1 MSSIV
6 TDELLCKYIVDSG
19 TLTPQQLEVVR
30 SYLCTNADEADMVA
44 GISMSLYE
52 GDVED
57 NTDSLNHACAIVP
70 FSDEEIE
77 QRRES
82 GRIRMLELLDDIVA
96 ETALSEIVHADGL
109 PIAMVVQ
116 NVLEIVVGK
125 VVVYMKHCLSLFFGL
140 FACCM
145 CCVSLLPQELC
156 SAKEQTGTHFPTHYV
171 CPLVAKDWKISI

>member
-19 TLTPQQLEVVR
+19 TRTPQQLEVVR
-30 SYLCTNADEADMVA
+30 SYLCTTADEADMVA

-82 GRIRMLELLDDIVA
+82 GRIRMLELLDDI
-96 ETALSEIVHADGL
+96 
-109 PIAMVVQ
+109 MV
-116 NVLEIVVGK
+116 ERTE
-125 VVVYMKHCLSLFFGL
+125 
-140 FACCM
+140 
-145 CCVSLLPQELC
+145 QELLAHFDNQSSPC
-156 SAKEQTGTHFPTHYV
+156 QTEGQIPLDEQQERLSVPQVVTMQ
-171 CPLVAKDWKISI
+171 

>member
-82 GRIRMLELLDDIVA
+82 GRIRMLELLDDI
-96 ETALSEIVHADGL
+96 
-109 PIAMVVQ
+109 MV
-116 NVLEIVVGK
+116 ERTE
-125 VVVYMKHCLSLFFGL
+125 
-140 FACCM
+140 
-145 CCVSLLPQELC
+145 QELLAHFDNQ
-156 SAKEQTGTHFPTHYV
+156 SSSRQIEEQT
-171 CPLVAKDWKISI
+171 PLDEQQERLSVPQMITMQ

>member
-82 GRIRMLELLDDIVA
+82 GRIRMLELLDDI
-96 ETALSEIVHADGL
+96 
-109 PIAMVVQ
+109 MV
-116 NVLEIVVGK
+116 ERTE
-125 VVVYMKHCLSLFFGL
+125 
-140 FACCM
+140 
-145 CCVSLLPQELC
+145 QELLAHFDNQLSSC
-156 SAKEQTGTHFPTHYV
+156 QTEGQIPLDEQQER
-171 CPLVAKDWKISI
+171 LSVAQVVTMQ

>member
-82 GRIRMLELLDDIVA
+82 GRIRMLELLDDI
-96 ETALSEIVHADGL
+96 
-109 PIAMVVQ
+109 MV
-116 NVLEIVVGK
+116 ERTE
-125 VVVYMKHCLSLFFGL
+125 
-140 FACCM
+140 
-145 CCVSLLPQELC
+145 QELLAHFDNQ
-156 SAKEQTGTHFPTHYV
+156 SSSRQIEEQT
-171 CPLVAKDWKISI
+171 PLDEQPDRLSVPQMITMQ

>member
-82 GRIRMLELLDDIVA
+82 GRIRMLELLDDI
-96 ETALSEIVHADGL
+96 
-109 PIAMVVQ
+109 MV
-116 NVLEIVVGK
+116 ERTE
-125 VVVYMKHCLSLFFGL
+125 
-140 FACCM
+140 
-145 CCVSLLPQELC
+145 QELLAHFDNQSLSC
-156 SAKEQTGTHFPTHYV
+156 QTAGQIPQDEQQER
-171 CPLVAKDWKISI
+171 LSVAQVVTMQ

>member
-19 TLTPQQLEVVR
+19 TLTSQQLEVVR

-52 GDVED
+52 SDVED

-77 QRRES
+77 QRREC
-82 GRIRMLELLDDIVA
+82 GRIRMLELLDDI
-96 ETALSEIVHADGL
+96 
-109 PIAMVVQ
+109 MV
-116 NVLEIVVGK
+116 ERTE
-125 VVVYMKHCLSLFFGL
+125 
-140 FACCM
+140 
-145 CCVSLLPQELC
+145 QELLAHFDNQLSSC
-156 SAKEQTGTHFPTHYV
+156 QTEGQIPLDEQQER
-171 CPLVAKDWKISI
+171 LSVAQVVTMQ

>member
-52 GDVED
+52 SDVED

-82 GRIRMLELLDDIVA
+82 GRIRMLELLDDI
-96 ETALSEIVHADGL
+96 
-109 PIAMVVQ
+109 MV
-116 NVLEIVVGK
+116 ERTE
-125 VVVYMKHCLSLFFGL
+125 
-140 FACCM
+140 
-145 CCVSLLPQELC
+145 QELLAHFDNQ
-156 SAKEQTGTHFPTHYV
+156 SSSRQIEEQT
-171 CPLVAKDWKISI
+171 PLDEQPDRLSVPQMITMQ

>member
-52 GDVED
+52 SDVED

-77 QRRES
+77 HLYKQLNFDKPFTTLRATHVS
-82 GRIRMLELLDDIVA
+82 NMFALLSTIFKNNTNEKTHTILGMYLVDFF
-96 ETALSEIVHADGL
+96 L
-109 PIAMVVQ
+109 P
-116 NVLEIVVGK
+116 
-125 VVVYMKHCLSLFFGL
+125 SLVL
-140 FACCM
+140 FAKF
-145 CCVSLLPQELC
+145 LRYN
-156 SAKEQTGTHFPTHYV
+156 AKTPYYQAMGEFIMDFIKTLKTNLG
-171 CPLVAKDWKISI
+171 LKIDIK

>member
-52 GDVED
+52 SDVED

-77 QRRES
+77 QRREC
-82 GRIRMLELLDDIVA
+82 GRIRMLELLDDI
-96 ETALSEIVHADGL
+96 
-109 PIAMVVQ
+109 MV
-116 NVLEIVVGK
+116 ERTE
-125 VVVYMKHCLSLFFGL
+125 
-140 FACCM
+140 
-145 CCVSLLPQELC
+145 QELLAHFDNQ
-156 SAKEQTGTHFPTHYV
+156 SSSRQIEEQT
-171 CPLVAKDWKISI
+171 PLDEQQERLSVPQMITMQ

>member
-30 SYLCTNADEADMVA
+30 SYLCSNADEADMVA

-52 GDVED
+52 SDVED

-82 GRIRMLELLDDIVA
+82 GRIRMLELLDDI
-96 ETALSEIVHADGL
+96 
-109 PIAMVVQ
+109 MV
-116 NVLEIVVGK
+116 ERTE
-125 VVVYMKHCLSLFFGL
+125 
-140 FACCM
+140 
-145 CCVSLLPQELC
+145 QELLAHFDNQ
-156 SAKEQTGTHFPTHYV
+156 SSSRQIEEQT
-171 CPLVAKDWKISI
+171 PLDEQPDRLSVPQMITMQ

>member
-52 GDVED
+52 SDVED

-82 GRIRMLELLDDIVA
+82 GRIRMLELLDDI
-96 ETALSEIVHADGL
+96 
-109 PIAMVVQ
+109 MV
-116 NVLEIVVGK
+116 ERTE
-125 VVVYMKHCLSLFFGL
+125 
-140 FACCM
+140 
-145 CCVSLLPQELC
+145 QELLAHFDNQSLSC
-156 SAKEQTGTHFPTHYV
+156 QTAGQIPQDEQQER
-171 CPLVAKDWKISI
+171 LSVAQVVTMQ

>member
-57 NTDSLNHACAIVP
+57 NTDSLN
-70 FSDEEIE
+70 F
-77 QRRES
+77 
-82 GRIRMLELLDDIVA
+82 
-96 ETALSEIVHADGL
+96 
-109 PIAMVVQ
+109 
-116 NVLEIVVGK
+116 
-125 VVVYMKHCLSLFFGL
+125 
-140 FACCM
+140 
-145 CCVSLLPQELC
+145 
-156 SAKEQTGTHFPTHYV
+156 
-171 CPLVAKDWKISI
+171 